1 MHVARLEGLPLFE
14 DLTSEEKAEL
24 GALLEPASFGAGT
37 KILEEGAPTGY
48 LYVITSGAVEVSKE
62 VFPGHRQCLAI
73 LEKPAIV
80 GEITLINGPRAT
92 ASVMAQGPV
101 EAWRL
106 SHETFLE
113 KLEAGSLAAY
123 KVAYQ
128 IGRILAERMA
138 KTDESIAEIVAQLE
152 KSDRDFEA
160 FRDKLIQE
168 WSF

>member
-1 MHVARLEGLPLFE
+1 MHIARLEGLPLFE
-14 DLTSEEKAEL
+14 DLTPEEKAEL

-37 KILEEGAPTGY
+37 KILEEGAPTEY

-62 VFPGHRQCLAI
+62 VFPDHRQRLAI
-73 LEKPAIV
+73 LEEPAIV
-80 GEITLINGPRAT
+80 GEITLITEPRAT
-92 ASVMAQGPV
+92 ASVVAQGPV

-106 SHETFLE
+106 SHQAFLE

-128 IGRILAERMA
+128 IGRTLAERMA

-152 KSDRDFEA
+152 KTDRDFEV

>member
-62 VFPGHRQCLAI
+62 VFPGHRQRLAI

-80 GEITLINGPRAT
+80 GEITLITESRAT
-92 ASVMAQGPV
+92 ASVVAQGPV

-106 SHETFLE
+106 SHEAFLE

-128 IGRILAERMA
+128 IGRTLAERMA

-152 KSDRDFEA
+152 KTDRDFEV